1 MATRTNITLPKFNT
15 RDEFESVIDEI
26 ARLQIQQKK
35 LEAERD
41 IESQKVL
48 EKFNPEILAIADRLA
63 ELQNSVV
70 PYATANAE
78 RLFGKARSASCSLAI
93 YGFKKGNK
101 KIVNVSGYADN
112 IVAKELFD
120 GEHLDCVEVAYK
132 LNKKGIQKA
141 LKEGNPVVIA
151 NFEEQQDERF
161 YVEAKTDKEVGE

>member
-48 EKFNPEILAIADRLA
+48 EKFNPEILAIAERLA

-70 PYATANAE
+70 PYATANAD
-78 RLFGKARSASCSLAI
+78 RLFGKGRSASCSLAI

-101 KIVNVSGYADN
+101 KIVNISGYADN
-112 IVAKELFD
+112 LVAKMLFD
-120 GEHLDCVEVAYK
+120 DARFECVEVAYK
-132 LNKKGIQKA
+132 LNKKGVQKA
-141 LKEGNPVVIA
+141 LKNGDAKIN
-151 NFEEQQDERF
+151 NMFEEQQDERF

>member
-1 MATRTNITLPKFNT
+1 MANRTNITLSKFNT
-15 RDEFESVIDEI
+15 RDEFEGVIDEI
-26 ARLQIQQKK
+26 ARLQIQHKK

-48 EKFNPEILAIADRLA
+48 ERFNPEILAIADRLT

-78 RLFGKARSASCSLAI
+78 RLFGKNRSASCSLAI

-101 KIVNVSGYADN
+101 KIVNITGQADN
-112 IVAKELFD
+112 IVAKQLFD
-120 GEHLDCVEVAYK
+120 DAQFECVEVAYK

-141 LKEGNPVVIA
+141 LKDGNGNVGSM
-151 NFEEQQDERF
+151 FEEQQEERF